1 MADEKQVTTHTV
13 ESHEVEK
20 PKRTRKPRKAK
31 AAPSD
36 AQVPDEGNDAE
47 IEIEESEDDHE
58 LGDHYVNHDGALITL
73 KGDVLLRVMTPE
85 QQKANGIKFVAGEM
99 GKKCKK
105 APLVIT
111 FKNAKAATEFFN
123 NCLNAKEKDK
133 DEEFIVDGSKVDW
146 LSASM
151 TVMM

>member
-31 AAPSD
+31 AAAP
-36 AQVPDEGNDAE
+36 AAAEGNDAE

-58 LGDHYVNHDGALITL
+58 LGDHYVSQNGAVITL
-73 KGDVLLRVMTPE
+73 KGDVSLRVMTPQE
-85 QQKANGIKFVAGEM
+85 QKENGIKFVAGEM

-105 APLVIT
+105 APLTIT
-111 FKNAKAATEFFN
+111 FKNAKAATAFFN
-123 NCLNAKEKDK
+123 LCLNAEKEQ
-133 DEEFIVDGSKVDW
+133 EEFIDDGKKVEW
-146 LSASM
+146 FSPSM